1 MRFSV
6 ASALTAALCIVS
18 ASARLLADQQQ
29 GIDIQNKGRQ
39 AKGLPYL
46 TWDTKLVASAQQCA
60 NKIAST
66 GNFAHCQSAE
76 NLYAQ
81 YGSTAPPLAAA
92 AQAWMNE
99 APSYHGEVIPQG
111 DFSAYGHYSECL
123 PSKSHP
129 PKWSMLTSHSPIH
142 VEEHPEGRHGHRQG
156 IQRLDLRRRSLRP
169 CWQCVSCPSMQKEF
183 SKSTTNTSHLT
194 GSDKSRTKLLLYDL
208 S

>member
-1 MRFSV
+1 MRFSI

-39 AKGLPYL
+39 AKGLTYL

-81 YGSTAPPLAAA
+81 YGSSAPPLAAA

-99 APSYHGEVIPQG
+99 APLYHGEVIPQG
-111 DFSAYGHYSECL
+111 DFHAYGHYSKWT
-123 PSKSHP
+123 PSNG
-129 PKWSMLTSHSPIH
+129 HSP
-142 VEEHPEGRHGHRQG
+142 
-156 IQRLDLRRRSLRP
+156 
-169 CWQCVSCPSMQKEF
+169 
-183 SKSTTNTSHLT
+183 
-194 GSDKSRTKLLLYDL
+194 
-208 S
+208 